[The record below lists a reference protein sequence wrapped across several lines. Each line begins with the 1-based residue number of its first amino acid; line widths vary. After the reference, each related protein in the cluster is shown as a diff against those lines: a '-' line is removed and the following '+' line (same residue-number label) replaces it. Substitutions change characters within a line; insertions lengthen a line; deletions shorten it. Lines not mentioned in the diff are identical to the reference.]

1 MIYKIC
7 DHITQQTLDSI
18 IEVYNSLE
26 KTDELIIYLNS
37 SGGDYNAMEAI
48 LDLINNN
55 KEITTLIGYGCL
67 FSSAFELFFSVT
79 CKKRLIGGCT
89 GMYHQSVIDIT
100 VNEQWKTEFQSDKSK
115 KLYMMG
121 YMHSKTL
128 ETCNRLKMSD
138 SEIKS
143 IKNGKDLYFDPIRMH
158 NFLVVYE

>member
-1 MIYKIC
+1 MVHKIY
-7 DHITQQTLDSI
+7 DHITPQTLDNL
-18 IEVYNSLE
+18 IEVYNNAT
-26 KTDELIIYLNS
+26 KKDEIIIYLNS
-37 SGGDYNAMEAI
+37 PGGDYNSMEAI
-48 LDLINNN
+48 LDLINTNSS
-55 KEITTLIGYGCL
+55 ITTLIGYGCL

-79 CKKRLIGGCT
+79 CKKRLLGGCN

-115 KLYMMG
+115 KLYMTG
-121 YMHSKTL
+121 YMRSKTL

-138 SEIKS
+138 IEIKS